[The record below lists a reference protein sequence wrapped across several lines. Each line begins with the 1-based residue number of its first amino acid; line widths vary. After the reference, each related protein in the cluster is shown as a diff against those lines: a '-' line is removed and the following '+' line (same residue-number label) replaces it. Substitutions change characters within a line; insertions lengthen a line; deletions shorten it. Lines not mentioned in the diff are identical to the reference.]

1 MAGAAEDAMSK
12 QEDAQSLQWLTEEFG
27 HEFGRQIFETIQT
40 EYGTRLPDI
49 KPKYRTVSSINK
61 MIDNIISSIHPIIE
75 RAIATA
81 IASGDENDVKIAG
94 DIADKAIIRKY
105 YITLFLSKYY
115 ESVRGTPELKSELKK
130 NIDRIRKRLFPIL
143 FDSLIDRSNTWLCD
157 RIDELIKE
165 NKAGFPEPPR
175 PIRDEAESAR
185 SAVIEVIGQRRM
197 QEQMQPSDDQTMTL
211 GMAAAPSEFPPLFAA
226 EEPLDEDEKLR
237 QDIREA
243 ILNIEKSEKIDLGDR
258 STHGLVF
265 TKIFDMPPF
274 DSMKGV
280 DTPKNREK
288 FEKMQD
294 IFWDDIEL
302 LLSER
307 QGAPPSVIFSPGI
320 PTSRQLERRLRAE
333 QLGWRYGPLPRGAV
347 ALFPDPDKKD
357 PDPDKKDP
365 DPDKKDPDPDK
376 KGGNKRMMIKS
387 KKNSKMHSKNKRRS
401 KRRSNTRRRRR
412 NSYK

>member
-12 QEDAQSLQWLTEEFG
+12 QEDAQSLKWLTEEFG
-27 HEFGRQIFETIQT
+27 HEFGPQIFETIQT
-40 EYGTRLPDI
+40 EYGTRHLDI
-49 KPKYRTVSSINK
+49 KTKYRSVSSTNK

-81 IASGDENDVKIAG
+81 IASGDEKDRKSAG
-94 DIADKAIIRKY
+94 DIAYKAIIRKY

-157 RIDELIKE
+157 RIDELIQE
-165 NKAGFPEPPR
+165 NKAGFPAPPR
-175 PIRDEAESAR
+175 PIRDEAESAGL
-185 SAVIEVIGQRRM
+185 AVIEDIRQRRM
-197 QEQMQPSDDQTMTL
+197 QEQMQPSDDQMTL
-211 GMAAAPSEFPPLFAA
+211 GMAAAPRDFPPLFTA
-226 EEPLDEDEKLR
+226 EKPLHEDEKLR

-243 ILNIEKSEKIDLGDR
+243 ILNIEKSEKIDLDDR

-280 DTPKNREK
+280 DTLENRAK

-320 PTSRQLERRLRAE
+320 PTSRQLARRSRAE
-333 QLGWRYGPLPRGAV
+333 QLGWKYGLGRGDPEF
-347 ALFPDPDKKD
+347 FPDPDKKG
-357 PDPDKKDP
+357 
-365 DPDKKDPDPDK
+365 PDPDK

-387 KKNSKMHSKNKRRS
+387 KKNSKLHSKNKRRS
-401 KRRSNTRRRRR
+401 KRRSNTRRRHR

>member
-1 MAGAAEDAMSK
+1 MAGAAEDAMSN
-12 QEDAQSLQWLTEEFG
+12 QEDAQRLQWLTEEFG

-40 EYGTRLPDI
+40 EYGKRLPDI

-94 DIADKAIIRKY
+94 DIAYKAIIRKY

-157 RIDELIKE
+157 RIDELIQE
-165 NKAGFPEPPR
+165 NKAGFPAPPR
-175 PIRDEAESAR
+175 QIRDEAESAGL
-185 SAVIEVIGQRRM
+185 AVIEVIGQRRM

-211 GMAAAPSEFPPLFAA
+211 GMAAAPSEFPPLFTA

-237 QDIREA
+237 RDIREA

-320 PTSRQLERRLRAE
+320 PTSRQLARRSRAE
-333 QLGWRYGPLPRGAV
+333 QLGWRYGLGRG
-347 ALFPDPDKKD
+347 DPEFF

-376 KGGNKRMMIKS
+376 KGGKKRMMIQS

>member
-1 MAGAAEDAMSK
+1 M
-12 QEDAQSLQWLTEEFG
+12 
-27 HEFGRQIFETIQT
+27 
-40 EYGTRLPDI
+40 
-49 KPKYRTVSSINK
+49 V
-61 MIDNIISSIHPIIE
+61 DNIILCIQPSIE

-81 IASGDENDVKIAG
+81 IASGDEKIAG
-94 DIADKAIIRKY
+94 DIAYKAIIRKY

-115 ESVRGTPELKSELKK
+115 ERVPGNPELKSELEK
-130 NIDRIRKRLFPIL
+130 NIGRIRKKLFPIL
-143 FDSLIDRSNTWLCD
+143 FQSLIDRYRSHTWLCD
-157 RIDELIKE
+157 EIDKLIQE
-165 NKAGFPEPPR
+165 DKAGFPAPPR

-185 SAVIEVIGQRRM
+185 LAVIEVIRQRRM
-197 QEQMQPSDDQTMTL
+197 QEQMQSFDDQTMTL
-211 GMAAAPSEFPPLFAA
+211 GMAAAPSEFPPLFAG
-226 EEPLDEDEKLR
+226 EEPLHEDEDEKLR
-237 QDIREA
+237 RDIREA

-320 PTSRQLERRLRAE
+320 PTSRQLARRSRAE
-333 QLGWRYGPLPRGAV
+333 QLGWRYGLGRG
-347 ALFPDPDKKD
+347 DPEFF

>member
-1 MAGAAEDAMSK
+1 MAGAA
-12 QEDAQSLQWLTEEFG
+12 EDAQSLQWLTEEFG
-27 HEFGRQIFETIQT
+27 HEFGPQIFETIET
-40 EYGTRLPDI
+40 GYRELF
-49 KPKYRTVSSINK
+49 PKINPKFRTASSIK
-61 MIDNIISSIHPIIE
+61 DMVDNIILCIQPSIE

-81 IASGDENDVKIAG
+81 IASGDENDEKVAG
-94 DIADKAIIRKY
+94 DIAYKAIIRKY

-157 RIDELIKE
+157 RIDELIQE
-165 NKAGFPEPPR
+165 NKAGFPAPPR
-175 PIRDEAESAR
+175 PIRDEAESAGL
-185 SAVIEVIGQRRM
+185 AVIEVIGQRRM

-211 GMAAAPSEFPPLFAA
+211 GMAAAPSEFPPLFTA

-237 QDIREA
+237 RDIREA

-320 PTSRQLERRLRAE
+320 PTSRQLARRSRAE
-333 QLGWRYGPLPRGAV
+333 QLGWRYGLGRG
-347 ALFPDPDKKD
+347 DPEFF

-376 KGGNKRMMIKS
+376 KGGKKRMMIQS

>member
-12 QEDAQSLQWLTEEFG
+12 KDAQSLQWLTEEFG
-27 HEFGRQIFETIQT
+27 DEFGPQIFETIQT
-40 EYGTRLPDI
+40 EYEKRLLDI
-49 KPKYRTVSSINK
+49 KPKYRTLSSINK

-81 IASGDENDVKIAG
+81 IVSGDEKGAGNIAY
-94 DIADKAIIRKY
+94 KAIIRKF

-115 ESVRGTPELKSELKK
+115 ERVPGNPKLKSELEK
-130 NIDRIRKRLFPIL
+130 NIGRIRKRLFPIL

-157 RIDELIKE
+157 RIDELIEE
-165 NKAGFPEPPR
+165 NKAGFPAPPR
-175 PIRDEAESAR
+175 PIRDEAESAGL
-185 SAVIEVIGQRRM
+185 AVIEDIRQRRM
-197 QEQMQPSDDQTMTL
+197 QQQMQSSDTQMMTVEA
-211 GMAAAPSEFPPLFAA
+211 MPAAPSEFPPLFTA
-226 EEPLDEDEKLR
+226 EEALHEDEDEKLR

-243 ILNIEKSEKIDLGDR
+243 ILNIEKSEKIDLDDR

-307 QGAPPSVIFSPGI
+307 RTMPQSVIFSPGI
-320 PTSRQLERRLRAE
+320 PTSRQLARRLRAE
-333 QLGWRYGPLPRGAV
+333 QLGWKYGLGRG
-347 ALFPDPDKKD
+347 DPEFFS
-357 PDPDKKDP
+357 
-365 DPDKKDPDPDK
+365 DPDK
-376 KGGNKRMMIKS
+376 KGGNKRMMTKS

-401 KRRSNTRRRRR
+401 KRRSNTRRSRG